1 MAQSRVGSSGNKVL
15 AELSQDPTARKNKH
29 DELRRKFDAL
39 ERHADFLETRLKATE
54 KSGNQGAYNA
64 ILQQLQNAETRIN
77 NLATEMNSIAES
89 DRYSKEQERKRQKIP
104 DSKPKTMMDSVR
116 ESLPYQIGSGIRDMI
131 VDTGKGIGQ
140 TALYGEN
147 AIRGSTLGKNDKGFT
162 TLQLGKAGTQ
172 LNPNTMQMEDIQFG
186 DVADVYAKELG
197 KNTGTYIDALN
208 SMMHWRQ
215 GRLKPDSQDERFRKM
230 IGDVVPRIFGTKDI
244 KDPTVAKG
252 AEVIADPLAFL
263 GGAVRGAKVTA
274 KAIDEFGDIAK
285 GFRRADGKYVPMD
298 QAGMFVP
305 LTPYSQYRQ
314 LKPSVMKRLQE
325 GFDDPISGFENDYSP
340 TIANAYKKFMQMKGE
355 GKSPEEIFKETRVF
369 ENVDGV
375 PYFETDDSLAKLDQE
390 KLREALSR
398 GESIAMNKVF
408 SHPELSDADMRRFGK
423 ADAEYAK
430 FFPQIARGGAYH
442 PLRGDISL
450 NPEDAD
456 LSLALHELT
465 HKSAIDAGLELA
477 GSNVSSSS
485 GLPKL
490 ALDHYANVRQ
500 DKIMHEMDYLIDDVN
515 KARNRMRNAENNP
528 EIPESEKKKLRYEF
542 DRLTEKKEK
551 LQEES
556 IRISKRNSLPYIPPD
571 AYFAYMANNNETL
584 ARLAQERMNLTGA
597 QRGEQIPNEPNYMRQ
612 TAGFAPDETWFA
624 RYEGIERVPVFP
636 ENIRESALRY
646 LRGEEKVIKD
656 DTDLFSEEF
665 DLSGWNEPL
674 KGSDYGAYNAP
685 PFEIDPEYYQRYYDR
700 LNKRKK

>member
-162 TLQLGKAGTQ
+162 TLQFGKAGTQ

-252 AEVIADPLAFL
+252 AEVIADPLAVL
-263 GGAVRGAKVTA
+263 GGAVKGAKVTA
-274 KAIDEFGDIAK
+274 KAIDEFGDIAR
-285 GFRRADGKYVPMD
+285 GIRTADG
-298 QAGMFVP
+298 
-305 LTPYSQYRQ
+305 QYIPRNQ
-314 LKPSVMKRLQE
+314 L
-325 GFDDPISGFENDYSP
+325 GAIENLFHGSP
-340 TIANAYKKFMQMKGE
+340 HT
-355 GKSPEEIFKETRVF
+355 
-369 ENVDGV
+369 
-375 PYFETDDSLAKLDQE
+375 
-390 KLREALSR
+390 
-398 GESIAMNKVF
+398 
-408 SHPELSDADMRRFGK
+408 
-423 ADAEYAK
+423 
-430 FFPQIARGGAYH
+430 
-442 PLRGDISL
+442 
-450 NPEDAD
+450 
-456 LSLALHELT
+456 
-465 HKSAIDAGLELA
+465 
-477 GSNVSSSS
+477 
-485 GLPKL
+485 
-490 ALDHYANVRQ
+490 
-500 DKIMHEMDYLIDDVN
+500 
-515 KARNRMRNAENNP
+515 
-528 EIPESEKKKLRYEF
+528 F
-542 DRLTEKKEK
+542 DR
-551 LQEES
+551 
-556 IRISKRNSLPYIPPD
+556 
-571 AYFAYMANNNETL
+571 
-584 ARLAQERMNLTGA
+584 
-597 QRGEQIPNEPNYMRQ
+597 
-612 TAGFAPDETWFA
+612 
-624 RYEGIERVPVFP
+624 
-636 ENIRESALRY
+636 
-646 LRGEEKVIKD
+646 
-656 DTDLFSEEF
+656 F
-665 DLSGWNEPL
+665 DLSKIGTGE
-674 KGSDYGAYNAP
+674 GAQAYGHGAYLAESPDVANSYMRAGKNVG
-685 PFEIDPEYYQRYYDR
+685 FLNWDTVSEIASKATAQAKGDKTIALKIIDDEIAKTNGQSKKNNLRFAKKAIERGDVQGANLYQTRLAWPDDAREATNPLSPEHFIDWDKPLSQQSAQVKKAISSMGKDDEWKFMVREAKREGMTVGEFYDFIAGDESGYSFGSEILSNYGIPGIRYLDAGSRGAGEGSRNYVVFDDKLIDIVER
-700 LNKRKK
+700 NGVPIKKAKK